1 MAKLALELPAVA
13 NKPVV
18 VDAAAHMVAHILQV
32 VLQAAGSMAAV
43 VALNTEAYHLWNY
56 HGLTAV
62 ALMDKL
68 ALALPAV
75 ANNPVALVV
84 AAAPVDPI
92 LPVDP
97 LHSMQVHYHMQNW
110 KLL

>member
-1 MAKLALELPAVA
+1 MAKLALALPVVA
-13 NKPVV
+13 NKPLME
-18 VDAAAHMVAHILQV
+18 DAAAHILQV
-32 VLQAAGSMAAV
+32 VLQAAGLMAAV

-56 HGLTAV
+56 LGLTVV
-62 ALMDKL
+62 ALMGNL

-75 ANNPVALVV
+75 AKKPVALVV

-97 LHSMQVHYHMQNW
+97 LHSMQVHYHIQN
-110 KLL
+110 